1 MALPLLLGFGLP
13 ALAGSGALAGL
24 GAAGTF
30 LGGLSAPTLAG
41 IGAGLGSF
49 LETGDVG
56 KGIQTGL
63 IAGLG
68 GKAMGALTGGGNSA
82 LSGAIGGTEGAAQ
95 AAIKASAVEGGK
107 NAFLQGITNKSL
119 QSGLAGAV
127 LPGVGTAALVGSAMN
142 PPTMKMPEEEKVDV
156 PPPMP
161 RIRSYQPKKDMDSTA
176 EEEMITYYNPVKRMR
191 GGGIMSMSGSHPI
204 FQSFGDNMAG
214 FLTQAQVES
223 NKEKVQPF
231 VQEVET
237 LARNTFGQDAFQ
249 QRPMSA
255 SLGYQSPLQRPL
267 NELAQPLI
275 DLQGLEESQLFNR
288 GGGNRTAMQFAPP
301 LSLDRGKG
309 QIGPPASFGGV
320 SVEPLRPSPFGR
332 NMGARKLLSVGGYA
346 EGGEVEAPEDMNEKD
361 VIVEAVKAIKG
372 LSDAPEIALGVFLDK
387 YGQEALEDL
396 VEKVQSGALDDT
408 IERFA
413 NGDKGMVEGMG
424 DGSGEDDMIPASL
437 DGEQDVLLTE
447 GEFVMRQP
455 TTKAI
460 QDEFG
465 SDFLDI
471 INQSEEKAPEK
482 IREMV
487 GVES

>member
-63 IAGLG
+63 VAGLS

-127 LPGVGTAALVGSAMN
+127 LPGVGTAALVGSSMN
-142 PPTMKMPEEEKVDV
+142 PPTMKMPEKEKVDV

-191 GGGIMSMSGSHPI
+191 GGGIMSMSSSHPI

-237 LARNTFGQDAFQ
+237 LAKNTFGQDAFQ
-249 QRPMSA
+249 QRP
-255 SLGYQSPLQRPL
+255 
-267 NELAQPLI
+267 
-275 DLQGLEESQLFNR
+275 
-288 GGGNRTAMQFAPP
+288 
-301 LSLDRGKG
+301 
-309 QIGPPASFGGV
+309 
-320 SVEPLRPSPFGR
+320 
-332 NMGARKLLSVGGYA
+332 
-346 EGGEVEAPEDMNEKD
+346 
-361 VIVEAVKAIKG
+361 
-372 LSDAPEIALGVFLDK
+372 
-387 YGQEALEDL
+387 
-396 VEKVQSGALDDT
+396 
-408 IERFA
+408 
-413 NGDKGMVEGMG
+413 
-424 DGSGEDDMIPASL
+424 
-437 DGEQDVLLTE
+437 
-447 GEFVMRQP
+447 
-455 TTKAI
+455 
-460 QDEFG
+460 
-465 SDFLDI
+465 
-471 INQSEEKAPEK
+471 EK
-482 IREMV
+482 IQAQAFIKDL
-487 GVES
+487 